1 MIAIPTFFFSVRQ
14 LKDVISNNVQEELR
28 TNNIILKN
36 EIETKYKA
44 LKFDEKNG
52 LMSANG
58 ETLRGKSETVD
69 LLGETTGD
77 FFTIMEKDGDDFIR
91 IQTNLVD
98 SSGKFLVNTTLDQSG
113 DAYKALSQGNSYSG
127 LQVIAGDD
135 YVTTYEPIKDGD
147 KIIGAYF
154 TGVNVEDQQKFINT
168 TRSALIR
175 ISLIVLVVAVIIN
188 IGITMFI
195 TKSIAEPITLM
206 GTFLESM
213 ANYNLKFENEEERV
227 GKYLKLNNEIG
238 QSMNSGIEMSTNIR
252 SLIQTIA
259 TSSQNLAATSE
270 ELTATSQNT
279 VHSAQEVAS
288 AVNNIAEGATS
299 QAQDTQ
305 NAAEYVEVTHNLLE
319 EILSI
324 VDQLVIEGK
333 NINEKKD
340 QGNENLDEL
349 IKMTN
354 ESSEAVV
361 YVAKATD
368 ETNQAAEQISKASE
382 MIQSISDQTNLLALN
397 AAIEA
402 ARAGEAGKGFAV
414 VAEEIRKLAEQSA
427 GFTDEIKT
435 VIDDLK
441 GKTSNSV
448 KEMTK
453 VGEIV
458 GHQTKKVGETQQT
471 FIDIETSVNNLE
483 KLIESLSASSND
495 IKKKNEQLVGIVQNL
510 SAIAEENAA
519 TTEEASASVD
529 TQVQS
534 INDISGASEGLA
546 KIAMELQ
553 EEISKFKI

>member
-77 FFTIMEKDGDDFIR
+77 LFTIMEKNGDDFIR

-98 SSGKFLVNTTLDQSG
+98 SSGKSLVNTTLDQSG

-175 ISLIVLVVAVIIN
+175 ISLIVLVVAVIIS

-213 ANYNLKFENEEERV
+213 AHYNLKFENEEERV

-238 QSMNSGIEMSTNIR
+238 QSMNSGFEMSTNIR

-288 AVNNIAEGATS
+288 AINNIAEGATS

-305 NAAEYVEVTHNLLE
+305 NAAEDVEVTHNLLE